1 VRGIFDK
8 KQNYSVNM
16 IDFMFK
22 TGKSW
27 MSVLLGRVVAPTI
40 VVPSSEIKN
49 VNTAGG

>member
-1 VRGIFDK
+1 MFDE

-27 MSVLLGRVVAPTI
+27 MSILLDVWFPLLKSKTQMFQQGSAEPR
-40 VVPSSEIKN
+40 
-49 VNTAGG
+49 